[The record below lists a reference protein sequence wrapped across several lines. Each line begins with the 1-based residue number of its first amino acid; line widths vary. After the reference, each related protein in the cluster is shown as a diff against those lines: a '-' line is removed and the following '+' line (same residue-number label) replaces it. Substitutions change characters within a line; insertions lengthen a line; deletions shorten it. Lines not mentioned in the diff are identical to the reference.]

1 MRQSCLINS
10 TDVGSW
16 LAWEA
21 VTTEVRKSTC
31 ARKYLQGQAT
41 IKTWAQH
48 TVRFITLSMMVV
60 LYWPTRSAGI
70 FDSGACLQFWFWGI
84 SGLDW
89 VRFGRNLSR
98 FLGWAWL
105 FPHRWWGQGFFQ
117 GRRRCWLLCSRFWNS
132 NVYGEKNETN
142 SATTAADDSIFDVEE
157 NRTPAPCRKLSLR
170 LHEVAFLVL
179 VCLNFHFWVTGAK
192 KVGSRVY
199 NGQHRSVMHVALA
212 DQQVPDTCQHWQY

>member
-1 MRQSCLINS
+1 MRQSCSINS

-132 NVYGEKNETN
+132 NVYGEKMKQTQPPRRQMTVFLMLRKTEHRHHAE
-142 SATTAADDSIFDVEE
+142 SFLLDSM
-157 NRTPAPCRKLSLR
+157 R
-170 LHEVAFLVL
+170 
-179 VCLNFHFWVTGAK
+179 
-192 KVGSRVY
+192 
-199 NGQHRSVMHVALA
+199 
-212 DQQVPDTCQHWQY
+212 